1 MTTKLFKVT
10 WSPSAYA
17 DIQNIYYYIKKFL
30 KEPEIANNLSK
41 KNIKIYFWFILF
53 SRKIP

>member
-41 KNIKIYFWFILF
+41 KNIKIYF
-53 SRKIP
+53 